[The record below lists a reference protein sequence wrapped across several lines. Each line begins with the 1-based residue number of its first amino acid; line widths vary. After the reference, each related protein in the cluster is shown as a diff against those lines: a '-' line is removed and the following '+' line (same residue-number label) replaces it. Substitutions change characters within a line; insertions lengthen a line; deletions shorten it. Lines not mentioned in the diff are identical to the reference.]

1 MAATSIGTKIMLV
14 IYGVL
19 IGLGASFELAV
30 SQPHVFAYHGKEVSQ
45 TLYYAH
51 FVPLMIDKN
60 HQVKVVVSY
69 SVEDRSIIDQYINAV
84 MKVYSRKDG
93 TLLKTS
99 SFPTGLTLNQT
110 GKAQFATT
118 IADNTINYVTAV
130 VTFINATNNLPLSNP
145 LTVKLNLGK
154 IIQP

>member
-1 MAATSIGTKIMLV
+1 MIATLIGTKIMLI
-14 IYGVL
+14 IYGII
-19 IGLGASFELAV
+19 IGLSTCLVLAAL
-30 SQPHVFAYHGKEVSQ
+30 QPHVFAYHGKEVSQ

-51 FVPLMIDKN
+51 FVPLMIDKK
-60 HQVKVVVSY
+60 HQAKVIVSY
-69 SVEDRSIIDQYINAV
+69 TVEDRSIIDQYIDAV

-99 SFPTGLTLNQT
+99 SFPAGLTLNQT

-130 VTFINATNNLPLSNP
+130 VTFINATNNLPLSSP